1 MVIIESLI
9 STQSFIIEM
18 LFCSNS
24 MCKTDFVHGFG
35 YWWMGKK
42 IKLVKNDSS
51 DSNVQEHLHTC
62 TRMQQF
68 QLFLMQKM
76 FQAKVK
82 VGSHT
87 VPSFFFSVNKTNKWQ
102 IISFK
107 IFWEISC
114 TYYGKSAKSHKPEN
128 VGWIPGEA
136 QVFHILLLSFVR
148 ANTCMPCITHLTNW
162 TLLGDAQ
169 DISTCHLHKLFGSC
183 SSGTLWQNIAAN
195 FQMS

>member
-18 LFCSNS
+18 LFCSKS
-24 MCKTDFVHGFG
+24 MCKTDFFRGFG

-51 DSNVQEHLHTC
+51 DSSVQVPLHTC

-87 VPSFFFSVNKTNKWQ
+87 VPSFFF
-102 IISFK
+102 
-107 IFWEISC
+107 
-114 TYYGKSAKSHKPEN
+114 
-128 VGWIPGEA
+128 
-136 QVFHILLLSFVR
+136 LSE
-148 ANTCMPCITHLTNW
+148 
-162 TLLGDAQ
+162 
-169 DISTCHLHKLFGSC
+169 
-183 SSGTLWQNIAAN
+183 
-195 FQMS
+195 